1 MSCTNALPIKKS
13 FQVMMKL
20 SVSGK
25 QATDSANGLFS
36 PPPCLQVFDVQ
47 SQEKLP
53 SLLLVDEILLV
64 MVEILLKFIPLALN
78 LGKHSFYFHCYPKT
92 LLFLSYSQH

>member
-25 QATDSANGLFS
+25 QATDSANSLFS

-47 SQEKLP
+47 SQEKLSSFTIAYELDSLGNGRNP
-53 SLLLVDEILLV
+53 VEVYTFGTKFGKTFILLSLL
-64 MVEILLKFIPLALN
+64 
-78 LGKHSFYFHCYPKT
+78 S
-92 LLFLSYSQH
+92 